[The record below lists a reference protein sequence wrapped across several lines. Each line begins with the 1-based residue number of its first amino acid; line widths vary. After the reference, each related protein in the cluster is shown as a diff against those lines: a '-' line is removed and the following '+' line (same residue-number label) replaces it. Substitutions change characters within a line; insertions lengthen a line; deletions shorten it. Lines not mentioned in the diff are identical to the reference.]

1 MRGTPGTD
9 FDDWVDA
16 QVRRSSQGLL
26 ASISPLAIVKHRP
39 GFGQT
44 IRPVA
49 GAIVASTVLA
59 DWDPDPDYFFHW
71 FRDSAL
77 VIDALRSLY
86 SDRLVGIDGPQGRA
100 VPSPPPEGGEK
111 TWGGPAF
118 SQAALQ
124 HLRDF
129 IRFSLGLTRLDGRID
144 AAVPD
149 RRARVSPDF
158 LQFARDDADLGRAHG
173 DAVASETRV
182 NPDGTL
188 DISRWARPQ
197 HDGPP
202 LRALTM
208 LRWVA
213 EGSLADPL
221 LAEAAELIRFDL
233 GFTLRHARKPSYDI
247 WEEEVGHHYYTLRVS
262 AAALAEG
269 AAWFVKQGDLP
280 EAQRCQDESQTIL
293 GLLDGHWFEGAPEP
307 AAARQA
313 PRGGEKTLGRTGG
326 CLMGDD
332 DAPGY
337 YRSRRRPDGQFGGA
351 KSLDIA
357 VILSAIHTF
366 GPPAAVHGVAD
377 PRMQSTLKR
386 LEALFGAAYP
396 INQGRAPGHG
406 PAMGRYEGDVY
417 HSGGAWYLSTL
428 GAAEFCFRAAMVA
441 PPILASPGPLRGS
454 SQSWGG
460 PAIDLRGTTTAG
472 TTTVD
477 ASGRDAPD
485 WFARGDAYLATV
497 RVYTPASG
505 DLSEQFDQRTGEQ
518 TSAKHLAWSYAAF
531 ISCAG
536 ARRAAAAAVRATP
549 RR

>member
-1 MRGTPGTD
+1 MTGAPGTD
-9 FDDWVDA
+9 FESWVDA
-16 QVRRSSQGLL
+16 QARRSAKGMLD
-26 ASISPLAIVKHRP
+26 SISPLTTVKHRP

-44 IRPVA
+44 MRPVA
-49 GAIVASTVLA
+49 GAIVASPVLA

-86 SDRLVGIDGPQGRA
+86 ADRLVDSERPQGRA
-100 VPSPPPEGGEK
+100 APSPPPEGDEK
-111 TWGGPAF
+111 AQGGPAF
-118 SQAALQ
+118 SHEALR

-129 IRFSLGLTRLDGRID
+129 TRFSLGLTRLDGRID

-149 RRARVSPDF
+149 RHARVSPEF
-158 LQFARDDADLGRAHG
+158 LQFARDDADLARAHG
-173 DAVASETRV
+173 DAVAGETRV

-202 LRALTM
+202 LRALAM

-213 EGSLADPL
+213 EGSLAAPL
-221 LAEAAELIRFDL
+221 LTEAAELIRFDL
-233 GFTLRHARKPSYDI
+233 DFTLRHARKPSYDI

-269 AAWFVKQGDLP
+269 AAWLAGQGDLP
-280 EAQRCQDESQTIL
+280 EARRCQDESQAIL
-293 GLLDGHWFEGAPEP
+293 GLLDGHWLEGDDGAP
-307 AAARQA
+307 
-313 PRGGEKTLGRTGG
+313 GH
-326 CLMGDD
+326 
-332 DAPGY
+332 
-337 YRSRRRPDGQFGGA
+337 YRSRMRPDGQFGSA

-357 VILSAIHTF
+357 VILSAIHSF
-366 GPPAAVHGVAD
+366 GSPAAVHGVAD
-377 PRMQSTLKR
+377 PRTQATLKR
-386 LEALFGAAYP
+386 LEALFDAAYP

-417 HSGGAWYLSTL
+417 HSGGAWYISTL
-428 GAAEFCFRAAMVA
+428 GAAEFCFRAAMSVIGA
-441 PPILASPGPLRGS
+441 
-454 SQSWGG
+454 
-460 PAIDLRGTTTAG
+460 AG
-472 TTTVD
+472 TPTVD
-477 ASGRDAPD
+477 DAPGSDAGD

-497 RVYTPASG
+497 RAYTPASG

-531 ISCAG
+531 ISCAR
-536 ARRAAAAAVRATP
+536 ARRAAAAAVRAAP
-549 RR
+549 LR

>member
-1 MRGTPGTD
+1 MRGTPEAD
-9 FDDWVDA
+9 FESWVDA
-16 QVRRSSQGLL
+16 QVRRSAKGML

-44 IRPVA
+44 VRPVA
-49 GAIVASTVLA
+49 GAIVASPVLA

-86 SDRLVGIDGPQGRA
+86 ADRLVGMEAG
-100 VPSPPPEGGEK
+100 
-111 TWGGPAF
+111 
-118 SQAALQ
+118 ALH

-129 IRFSLGLTRLDGRID
+129 TRFSLGLTRLDGRID

-149 RRARVSPDF
+149 RHARVSPEF
-158 LQFARDDADLGRAHG
+158 LQFTRDDADLARAHG
-173 DAVASETRV
+173 DAVAGETRV

-202 LRALTM
+202 LRALAM

-213 EGSLADPL
+213 EGSLAAPL

-233 GFTLRHARKPSYDI
+233 DFTLRHAREPSYDI
-247 WEEEVGHHYYTLRVS
+247 WEEEIGHHYYTLRVS
-262 AAALAEG
+262 AAALADG
-269 AAWFVKQGDLP
+269 AAWLAEQGDLP
-280 EAQRCQDESQTIL
+280 EAQRCQDESQAIL
-293 GLLDGHWFEGAPEP
+293 GLLDGHWLE
-307 AAARQA
+307 
-313 PRGGEKTLGRTGG
+313 
-326 CLMGDD
+326 GDD
-332 DAPGY
+332 AAPGH
-337 YRSRRRPDGQFGGA
+337 YRSRMQPDGQFGSA

-357 VILSAIHTF
+357 VILSAIHAPGT
-366 GPPAAVHGVAD
+366 PATVHGVAD
-377 PRMQSTLKR
+377 PRTQATLTR
-386 LEALFGAAYP
+386 LEALFDAAYP
-396 INQGRAPGHG
+396 INQARAPGHG
-406 PAMGRYEGDVY
+406 PAMGRYEGDKY
-417 HSGGAWYLSTL
+417 HSGGAWYISTL
-428 GAAEFCFRAAMVA
+428 GAAEFCFRAAM
-441 PPILASPGPLRGS
+441 S
-454 SQSWGG
+454 
-460 PAIDLRGTTTAG
+460 GTGAAG

-477 ASGRDAPD
+477 ASGLDARD

-497 RVYTPASG
+497 RAYVPANG

-531 ISCAG
+531 ISCAR
-536 ARRAAAAAVRATP
+536 ARRAAAAAIGAAP